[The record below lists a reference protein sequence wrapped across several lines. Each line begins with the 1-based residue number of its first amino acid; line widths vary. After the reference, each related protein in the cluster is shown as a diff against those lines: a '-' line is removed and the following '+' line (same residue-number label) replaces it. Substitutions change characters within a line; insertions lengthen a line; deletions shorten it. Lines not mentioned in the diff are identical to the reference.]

1 MSGEWRLVAV
11 GFAIAS
17 LGAGATALYIVGM
30 SWLYVGRF
38 ALGSAA
44 LVGAAVGAFAFRRS
58 LGPYLD
64 ALDARADGGPVQ
76 LESPDGGNGE
86 PIRP

>member
-11 GFAIAS
+11 GFAIAA

-30 SWLYVGRF
+30 SWFYVGQF
-38 ALGSAA
+38 SG
-44 LVGAAVGAFAFRRS
+44 GAFALIGASLGALAFRRF

-64 ALDARADGGPVQ
+64 ALDARAAGPVGR
-76 LESPDGGNGE
+76 ESEADGNEHGH
-86 PIRP
+86 P